1 MSRKPLRPQ
10 TSIIPDLANPTI
22 RFAFRPSAKVP
33 PSQPAPMPESSARPE
48 ADATGTAQMDPA
60 GAMKSALPLSAVRLD
75 ATWPE
80 AEAAARAR
88 GLARPGHTLQ
98 VAKAELIYTT
108 DGWRT
113 TKRAGL
119 QTLDDRSQG
128 FLLAEVQPGTPVEY
142 AVHAE
147 LQAAGEQ
154 TAEAG
159 RAEVWLNNGG
169 ANYRGTAAPLSRA

>member
-1 MSRKPLRPQ
+1 M
-10 TSIIPDLANPTI
+10 DA
-22 RFAFRPSAKVP
+22 
-33 PSQPAPMPESSARPE
+33 
-48 ADATGTAQMDPA
+48 AD
-60 GAMKSALPLSAVRLD
+60 AMKSELPVSAVRLD

-147 LQAAGEQ
+147 LQADAS
-154 TAEAG
+154 T